1 MTLGS
6 MGTCAS
12 WGPRTRS
19 GGEPPTISPRSYT
32 GGRPAPTPSPPGTI
46 SGGLSHPSAI
56 SGGGFP
62 GRFRTKWA
70 RLLACGEVQRLL
82 VVPPVILHLQRRLS
96 RQLRAGQSRHQMQA
110 HVDAGRDAGGC
121 GDRAAIDPA
130 LAFDDFPLGKQAT

>member
-6 MGTCAS
+6 MGTCAIS
-12 WGPRTRS
+12 GPRTRS

-32 GGRPAPTPSPPGTI
+32 GGRSASTPSPPGTI
-46 SGGLSHPSAI
+46 SGGVSHPPAI

-96 RQLRAGQSRHQMQA
+96 RQLCAGQSRHEMQA
-110 HVDAGRDAGGC
+110 HVDAGRDAGGRN
-121 GDRAAIDPA
+121 DPSQIHPPPA
-130 LAFDDFPLGKQAT
+130 L